1 MPNDHIVSQLEAALA
16 LTDVPEAARKSGQV
30 LYENLSRPVRVALIG
45 PEEAGKSSLA
55 NLLIGE
61 RLLPPGT
68 SARVIEI
75 VPGSDF
81 MAEAEYEDGRLEAPD
96 REELESVTG
105 AERLQIASASEI
117 LNRIALVETRTNDL
131 DTLREVVKSA
141 DILLWCTPVFGQSER
156 VIWHRV
162 GDAHRDHAFL
172 ILTKADKLAR
182 KNRLAEAI
190 ASLQEVA
197 KADFAGFY
205 PVATLQGL
213 KSLDTKPKDKNLWN
227 GSGAKALVRA
237 VLEHAER
244 GRQADLDQAEL
255 FLARYTYEVEEVD
268 EVSGRRTS
276 RIRSRQKSQMQRRR
290 SRATRQRQSEELDID
305 DVVETS
311 EAPAGP
317 RPWPR
322 LDTSDTAPARP
333 ATRQLAEA
341 EAEPPAPERAAAT
354 AVAEVAPPVATAPP
368 APSAPARRTPSLA
381 NRLDQVRTTTSRP
394 HPAPSR
400 PDISPGEPVSLRPGA
415 PPQPGLAQRTLET
428 LRATGEKLTGCADDP
443 GRILGLCAETA
454 DALRSMFD
462 EADVPA
468 DLDMLSEDIVRTTEM
483 MMLLQIENAP
493 GPAAEAVTILLQL
506 KRDFE
511 QLEAA

>member
-16 LTDVPEAARKSGQV
+16 LTDVPESARKSGQV

-105 AERLQIASASEI
+105 AERLQIASTSEI
-117 LNRIALVETRTNDL
+117 LNRIALVETRTDDL
-131 DTLREVVKSA
+131 DTLRGVIKSA

-162 GDAHRDHAFL
+162 GEAHRDHAFL

-213 KSLDTKPKDKNLWN
+213 KSLDTRPRDKNLWN

-268 EVSGRRTS
+268 EASGRRTS

-290 SRATRQRQSEELDID
+290 SRATRQRQSEQVEID
-305 DVVETS
+305 DVVETA

-322 LDTSDTAPARP
+322 LDAAETRPAQP
-333 ATRQLAEA
+333 ATRQLAET
-341 EAEPPAPERAAAT
+341 EPERPAPERMAAT
-354 AVAEVAPPVATAPP
+354 AVAEVASPSGTAPSEPGEP
-368 APSAPARRTPSLA
+368 AQGAASLA
-381 NRLDQVRTTTSRP
+381 NRLEQVRATTSRP
-394 HPAPSR
+394 HPAPAGPECPR
-400 PDISPGEPVSLRPGA
+400 PDAAAHPAIARRA
-415 PPQPGLAQRTLET
+415 LET
-428 LRATGEKLTGCADDP
+428 LRATGERLTGCADDP
-443 GRILGLCAETA
+443 GRVLGLCVETA
-454 DALRSMFD
+454 DALQSMFD
-462 EADVPA
+462 AADVPA

-511 QLEAA
+511 QFEAA